1 MESMSPPADPR
12 RHDLDALRAVAMLL
26 GILLHASLAYVP
38 GIPWPVQDTQPA
50 PWLGLLF
57 LAIHG
62 FRMPLFFLVSGFFT
76 AMLWQRRGPRAML
89 AQRYKRVFVPLVLG
103 FCTLLPIFDWV
114 MTHPPGGAATGAPTV
129 PAGPPSPLTA
139 AIRNKDAGGVA
150 AAIRA
155 GADAKGIDAEF
166 RMPLITLA
174 ALVGDVDVA
183 RALLDSGADA
193 QAPGGDGR
201 TPLHAAAFAGR
212 LPIVQLLLDA
222 GADPAKRGPTGDSP
236 LDSTK
241 ADAGTTAFIAGLLR
255 IELSPPDTLRTDRDA
270 IRALLAARTG
280 ESVEMPQRA
289 PPDLLTRA
297 RNAYRDWLISPRF
310 VVPLPG
316 EPAPQSLLTGMTLAY
331 LWFLLFLCW
340 LAIGFAGVAGLATR
354 LGLPSPPGWLVT
366 SPAALLWT
374 VPLTLLPQ
382 AFMGLLVPGFGPDTS
397 AGLIPQP
404 HVLAYYAVF
413 FGYGALLFLAEND
426 GSSVESVG
434 RRFAVPLLVA
444 LLLCFPLGL
453 VTIQWPAAGA
463 LPQVLYAWLMSFAA
477 IGFFRWLVP
486 AESPTWRYLSDSAY
500 WLYLAHMPLVIVLQQ
515 YSRDWP
521 LPGALKFLLVTM
533 IATAIL
539 LVSYQLLVRH
549 TPLGTLLSGPRRG
562 RQSRDSRAAIRSA
575 S

>member
-1 MESMSPPADPR
+1 MSSPADRR

-76 AMLWQRRGPRAML
+76 AMLWLRRGPRAML
-89 AQRYKRVFVPLVLG
+89 VQRYKRVFVPLVLG
-103 FCTLLPIFDWV
+103 FCTLLPLFAWV
-114 MTHPPGGAATGAPTV
+114 TTHAPGAAAAGAPTV

-139 AIRNKDAGGVA
+139 AIRTKDAGGVA
-150 AAIRA
+150 AAIAA
-155 GADAKGIDAEF
+155 GADATGIDAEF

-174 ALVGDVDVA
+174 ALIGDLDVA
-183 RALLDSGADA
+183 RALLDAGADA
-193 QAPGGDGR
+193 EARGEDGR
-201 TPLHAAAFAGR
+201 TPLHAAAFAGH
-212 LPIVQLLLDA
+212 LPIVQLLLEA
-222 GADPAKRGPTGDSP
+222 GADPAKRGPDGGSP

-255 IELSPPDTLRTDRDA
+255 IELAPPDTLRTDRDA
-270 IRALLAARTG
+270 IRALLASYTG
-280 ESVEMPQRA
+280 ESTAV
-289 PPDLLTRA
+289 PPPPPANLLTRA
-297 RNAYRDWLISPRF
+297 RDAYRDWLLSPQF
-310 VVPLPG
+310 FVPLPLD
-316 EPAPQSLLTGMTLAY
+316 PSPQSLLTGMTLNY
-331 LWFLLFLCW
+331 LWFLMFLCW
-340 LAIGFAGVAGLATR
+340 LAVGFAAAAALATSLR
-354 LGLPSPPGWLVT
+354 LPSPPGWLVT

-374 VPLTLLPQ
+374 VPLTLVPQ
-382 AFMGLLVPGFGPDTS
+382 LFMGLFAPGFGPDTS
-397 AGLIPQP
+397 AGLLPQP

-413 FGYGALLFLAEND
+413 FGYGALLFLAEHRSNND
-426 GSSVESVG
+426 VESVG
-434 RRFAVPLLVA
+434 RRWLVPLLVA
-444 LLLCFPLGL
+444 LLICFPVGL
-453 VTIQWPAAGA
+453 ATLQFPAAGA

-486 AESPTWRYLSDSAY
+486 AESRMWRYLSDSAY

-515 YSRDWP
+515 YSRGWP
-521 LPGALKFLLVTM
+521 LSGTLKFFLVATL
-533 IATAIL
+533 ATAIL

-549 TPLGTLLSGPRRG
+549 TPLGLLLNGPRKG
-562 RQSRDSRAAIRSA
+562 HQSRESRAAIRSA